1 MKISTVD
8 KTTQSQKVLK
18 KSKAWPRFTQ
28 YMAHGNQLSTWHCCI
43 QVGFTLNKTL
53 RTVITLHSKKK
64 TLQCQLYTKLLKSM
78 NTTTIQTKVTT
89 MSKCIH

>member
-8 KTTQSQKVLK
+8 KITQSQKVLK

-43 QVGFTLNKTL
+43 QVVFTLNKTL
-53 RTVITLHSKKK
+53 RTVITLHSKKNFTVP
-64 TLQCQLYTKLLKSM
+64 TLYKIIKINEHNYYT
-78 NTTTIQTKVTT
+78 N
-89 MSKCIH
+89 